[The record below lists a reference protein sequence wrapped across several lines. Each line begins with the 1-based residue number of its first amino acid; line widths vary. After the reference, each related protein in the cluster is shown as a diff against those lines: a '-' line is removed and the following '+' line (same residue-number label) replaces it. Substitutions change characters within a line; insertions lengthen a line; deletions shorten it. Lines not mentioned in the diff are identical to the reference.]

1 MFTVIISVVFG
12 VCGWMIA
19 KLLFEPVKEILD
31 LRREAQECLI
41 VYGNLSKDA
50 PPDERRMAA
59 ESFRRVG
66 VGLVSRYNAGYPWVT
81 WCVRRFWDINS
92 AGAFLIGVGRS
103 TQFEGFSHANASPT
117 VPLIRD
123 CLRLPPLE
131 QPLMIRALTED
142 AGRRPLLRMM
152 MRRWLKISNFCLRCS
167 HDLTLRRVAT

>member
-59 ESFRRVG
+59 ESFRRIG

-92 AGAFLIGVGRS
+92 AGAFLIVSFLGSKPSSSDEERLEP
-103 TQFEGFSHANASPT
+103 FFSH
-117 VPLIRD
+117 
-123 CLRLPPLE
+123 RLTP
-131 QPLMIRALTED
+131 
-142 AGRRPLLRMM
+142 
-152 MRRWLKISNFCLRCS
+152 
-167 HDLTLRRVAT
+167 